1 MRCSPLGTAHY
12 ALASAVA
19 ASLLLWLCTP
29 AHAQNTPST
38 TSTVEGVVYDS
49 VRSAPLA
56 GATVQLISSVEP
68 SQAFSAET
76 DSAGSFRIAQ
86 VPRGQFVIGFLH
98 SELAEL
104 DLGAVEH
111 RLRVDSQPVVQVS
124 LFVPGAVAIRTAL
137 CGAPAQTDSTGTV
150 VGFVRD
156 ADTEM
161 PMAGAHVTAAWRSY
175 QIDEHGL
182 HAVPRRV
189 EATADATGW
198 FAICGVPSDGAFDI
212 RASLGARGTPFV
224 QATAPVRGL
233 VIRDLS
239 MGLDSAEAPAAATAA
254 AGAPPPVAV
263 RRNGAS
269 TLAGIVRD
277 SAGAPL
283 GGVQVLLPDA
293 GASATTGGDGRFTL
307 ASVPSGTQ
315 PLVVQHVGF
324 LPLRMAVD
332 LRGGHAESIDVKLA
346 ERIPVLAPVN
356 VEARKRL
363 SKLDEFNSRR
373 LTAQGQYFTGDDI
386 LKMGATRMSDVFRR
400 AHALRVVRVNPND
413 STTEEGIVSAHGQN
427 SFRFTAT
434 GFCFPAV
441 FIDGALVKDAA
452 RVINDTMDPS
462 EVAGIEVYDDVATV
476 PDKYRYGN
484 CGTVLIWT
492 HVGPGQ

>member
-1 MRCSPLGTAHY
+1 MRCSQLGAAHHALVS
-12 ALASAVA
+12 ALAAG
-19 ASLLLWLCTP
+19 SLLWPCTP
-29 AHAQNTPST
+29 ARAQNAPST
-38 TSTVEGVVYDS
+38 ATVEGVVYDS
-49 VRSAPLA
+49 VRAAPLA

-76 DSAGSFRIAQ
+76 DSTGSFHIAQ

-111 RLRVDSQPVVQVS
+111 RLRVDSQSLVQVA

-137 CGAPAQTDSTGTV
+137 CGAPAETDSTGTV

-156 ADTEM
+156 ADTDM
-161 PMAGAHVTAAWRSY
+161 PMADAHVTAAWRNY
-175 QIDEHGL
+175 QIDDQGL
-182 HAVPRRV
+182 HAVPRHV
-189 EATADATGW
+189 EATADTTGW

-212 RASLGARGTPFV
+212 RATLGARGTPFV
-224 QATAPVRGL
+224 QATAPARGL

-239 MGLDSAEAPAAATAA
+239 MGVDSVQAPAPSRAA
-254 AGAPPPVAV
+254 AGTPLVVAV

-269 TLAGIVRD
+269 TLAGVVRD

-283 GGVQVLLPDA
+283 SGVQVLLPDA

-315 PLVVQHVGF
+315 PLLVEHIGF
-324 LPLRMAVD
+324 LPVRMAVD
-332 LRGGHAESIDVKLA
+332 LRGGHAESIEVKLS
-346 ERIPVLAPVN
+346 EKIPVLAKVN

-363 SKLDEFNSRR
+363 GKLDEFETRR

-386 LKMGATRMSDVFRR
+386 VKMGATRMSDVFRR
-400 AHALRVVRVNPND
+400 AHALRVIRVNPSD
-413 STTEEGIVSAHGQN
+413 SSTEEGIVSAHGQN

-441 FIDGALVKDAA
+441 FIDGVLVKDAA

-462 EVAGIEVYDDVATV
+462 DVAGIEVYDDVATV
-476 PDKYRYGN
+476 PDKYRFGN